1 MIERSE
7 YKKARKYLGFSQN
20 DIAKDLDVGQHTI
33 SRFERDILDNDII
46 EEYYISIYEIYLS
59 KIKKLKN
66 RCNEVIK
73 KYDK

>member
-1 MIERSE
+1 MIERKE

-33 SRFERDILDNDII
+33 SRFERGILDNDII
-46 EEYYISIYEIYLS
+46 EDYYISIYDVYLS

-66 RCNEVIK
+66 RCSEVIE
-73 KYDK
+73 KYGK

>member
-1 MIERSE
+1 MIERNK

-33 SRFERDILDNDII
+33 SRFERGILDNDII
-46 EEYYISIYEIYLS
+46 ENYYISIYDVYLS
-59 KIKKLKN
+59 RIKKLKS
-66 RCNEVIK
+66 RCSEVIK